1 MTPSQHGR
9 RRRKLLLDSSGLS
22 AAAEQQAGCDA
33 TAGRL
38 YVASFRRTYA
48 IATAWGETLISS
60 AFRKLAAAQIADL
73 IVAETAAA

>member
-33 TAGRL
+33 TAGRF
-38 YVASFRRTYA
+38 YVASFRRAYA
-48 IATAWGETLISS
+48 YASATAWGETLIPS
-60 AFRKLAAAQIADL
+60 AFRKLAAAQSRI
-73 IVAETAAA
+73 